1 MKVRVPEPEE
11 EHILRENGL
20 DPNEYAV
27 IHREENAI
35 YLLCYR
41 TRDSIT
47 IRKGDRP
54 WDKKKPHPV
63 LQTG

>member
-11 EHILRENGL
+11 ERILRENGL

-27 IHREENAI
+27 TYSTEDAI

-41 TRDSIT
+41 TRDTLT
-47 IRKGDRP
+47 IKKGDRA